1 VPSCAAHL
9 GKRRAERSC
18 KVPDGPPVR
27 KKRSPTLADNKRR
40 ARKANSSRN
49 KNKRK
54 RAASQVSERKLAVHD
69 GQTWLGTIREINGR
83 FIAITARDN
92 RQLGIFADA
101 TAAADAIDAEF
112 GDRP

>member
-1 VPSCAAHL
+1 VPSWAAHL

-18 KVPDGPPVR
+18 KVPYGPPIR

-40 ARKANSSRN
+40 ARNANSSRN
-49 KNKRK
+49 KNTQKG
-54 RAASQVSERKLAVHD
+54 AASKESERRLAVHD
-69 GQTWLGTIREINGR
+69 GQTWPGAIREINGR
-83 FIAITARDN
+83 FIAIAARDN
-92 RQLGIFADA
+92 RQLGVFADA